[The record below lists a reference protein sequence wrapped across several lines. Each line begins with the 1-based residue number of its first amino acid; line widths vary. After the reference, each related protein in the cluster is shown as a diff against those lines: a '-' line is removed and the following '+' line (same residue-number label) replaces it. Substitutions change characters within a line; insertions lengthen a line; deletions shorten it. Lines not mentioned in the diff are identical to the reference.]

1 MIWERN
7 AIWVGLLIGLL
18 LPFVGY
24 ALLLT
29 IFEQLS
35 TAGFLSS
42 EGFSPNFRQRTL
54 SIVALCLNIFPF
66 NYFFKRRHTRSM
78 RGIAIVTV
86 LYAIAWVVYFSEDLL
101 G

>member
-1 MIWERN
+1 MIWNKN
-7 AIWVGLLIGLL
+7 AIWVGLLLGLL

-29 IFEQLS
+29 IFEQLEA
-35 TAGFLSS
+35 AGFLSS
-42 EGFSPNFRQRTL
+42 KGFSPNFRERTL

-66 NYFFKRRHTRSM
+66 NYFYKRRHTQSM
-78 RGIAIVTV
+78 RGTAIVTV
-86 LYAIAWVVYFSEDLL
+86 LYAVAWVAYFSEDLL